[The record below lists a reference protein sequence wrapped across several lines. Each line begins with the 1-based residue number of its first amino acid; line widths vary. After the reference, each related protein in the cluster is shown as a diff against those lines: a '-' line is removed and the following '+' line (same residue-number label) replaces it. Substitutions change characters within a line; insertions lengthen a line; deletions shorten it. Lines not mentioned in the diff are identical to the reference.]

1 MLGLVHKTQPEQGR
15 VRTRKLSRIL
25 SVLALA
31 VGAGPALGGTN
42 AYAAK
47 TATADV
53 AISTIN
59 DAPDP
64 ASTNDQVS
72 YQFSGLNF
80 GPDQATGA
88 RVTTTLPAGVRFVP
102 DPSFPECS
110 EAGGVVTCS
119 YSSWGASTARMIIVT
134 VIPSTA
140 GTLELTFTVNAKERD
155 PDLSNNSQTE
165 TTTVV
170 DPPAQAD
177 VALHLSRFSRG
188 YAGGLIPFSIA
199 VRNNGPATA
208 TGLVVTVRF
217 PLGIGPTR
225 DRLCTET
232 GDGLICTYPFGS
244 LPSDTGG
251 VMPLYLSAPAA
262 GSYTVEGSVTADQP
276 DPDLSNNVD
285 SAVITVLP
293 AAEVS
298 VDVTESADPATPGLP
313 LTYTVIVTNNGPS
326 PASAVTLTDDWTTT
340 IPGGVILLSFGASQG
355 QCTLI
360 SPAQINCP
368 LGDLASGATATV
380 TITLRPLGVGLV
392 TDRAEAHATEYDR
405 APDNNTD
412 SETTTVGTA

>member
-1 MLGLVHKTQPEQGR
+1 MLGLVHKTQPEQRR
-15 VRTRKLSRIL
+15 VRARKLSRTL
-25 SVLALA
+25 SVLALL
-31 VGAGPALGGTN
+31 VGLAPALGGTN

-47 TATADV
+47 TASADV
-53 AISTIN
+53 ALSGIG

-64 ASTNDQVS
+64 VSTNGQVR
-72 YQFSGLNF
+72 YQISGLNF
-80 GPDQATGA
+80 GPDQATGV
-88 RVTTTLPAGVRFVP
+88 RVTAPLPAGVRFAP
-102 DPSFPECS
+102 DPSVPECS
-110 EAGGVVTCS
+110 EASGVVTCS
-119 YSSWGASTARMIIVT
+119 YPSWDANTARIIIVSL
-134 VIPSTA
+134 IPSTA
-140 GTLELTFTVNAKERD
+140 GTLEITFTVSANEPD
-155 PDLSNNSQTE
+155 PDLSNNSETE

-188 YAGGLIPFSIA
+188 YAGGPIPFSIE

-217 PLGIGPTR
+217 PLGIGPAR
-225 DRLCTET
+225 DRSCTET
-232 GDGLICTYPFGS
+232 GDRLICTYPFGS
-244 LPSDTGG
+244 LPSGVGG
-251 VMPLYLSAPAA
+251 VMLLYLTASAA

-285 SAVITVLP
+285 SAVVTVLP
-293 AAEVS
+293 AAELS

-313 LTYTVIVTNNGPS
+313 LTYTVTVTNNGPS

-340 IPGGVILLSFGASQG
+340 IPGGVILLSFGVSQG
-355 QCTLI
+355 QCTLTAT
-360 SPAQINCP
+360 AQINCQ

-380 TITLRPLGVGLV
+380 TITLRPLGVGSIA
-392 TDRAEAHATEYDR
+392 DRAEVHATEYDR